1 MAGAGFDGGA
11 RATAAA
17 GAGAGAATYFIIVL
31 ELVKPLSRV
40 TPPWLVGWT
49 LHVDRPEV
57 PIRIVGGL
65 KPVPRSLPRRNT
77 WKPPTA
83 EPWVISVLFGP
94 TTRLTIAPSGHTR
107 SASIRRTA
115 CQELAAALCTAVACS
130 VQLPGGSWD
139 SVFVLEVLSLVCART
154 IENASNLQKITAF
167 VQTRE
172 PSARML
178 TLTARPQGYRCCD
191 V

>member
-1 MAGAGFDGGA
+1 MAGAGFDAGA
-11 RATAAA
+11 GATAEA
-17 GAGAGAATYFIIVL
+17 GAGAGAATHFIIVL

-94 TTRLTIAPSGHTR
+94 TTRLTMAPSGHTR

-115 CQELAAALCTAVACS
+115 GQNLALALATAAAACTAAGRV
-130 VQLPGGSWD
+130 PGTASC
-139 SVFVLEVLSLVCART
+139 VLEVFSGLSMVDLPIGPHACLQINDRSIRRLGKFAR
-154 IENASNLQKITAF
+154 EG
-167 VQTRE
+167 
-172 PSARML
+172 RM
-178 TLTARPQGYRCCD
+178 RRCH
-191 V
+191 